1 MERARRS
8 VWCLS
13 TYSLTSYLLTYLRP
27 ASRGQRGLPHLLQR
41 GRTAG
46 HLAPHAL
53 ARPGTPSMVR
63 PPSWWRHGSLPWPPG
78 AAPPGSWLRHAL
90 ETHSRRAAEPRSA
103 QAPAQSRRLWPKVA
117 DSVATIPRTGAALA
131 ATLHGIRAHRHRG
144 LVGRAMAQRQGVR
157 RQRGG
162 CVVRRLGQLHAPCV
176 CTASYPLP
184 NPTLS
189 HSPPSPPPSPS
200 PTPHLGQIGYIG
212 LDFSIYDHLHYFNE
226 IIGDGACFPGPNAT
240 LRGPP
245 SRTDAAGQ
253 ADRQIDT
260 VESTA
265 AA

>member
-1 MERARRS
+1 M
-8 VWCLS
+8 
-13 TYSLTSYLLTYLRP
+13 
-27 ASRGQRGLPHLLQR
+27 
-41 GRTAG
+41 
-46 HLAPHAL
+46 
-53 ARPGTPSMVR
+53 
-63 PPSWWRHGSLPWPPG
+63 
-78 AAPPGSWLRHAL
+78 
-90 ETHSRRAAEPRSA
+90 
-103 QAPAQSRRLWPKVA
+103 
-117 DSVATIPRTGAALA
+117 
-131 ATLHGIRAHRHRG
+131 
-144 LVGRAMAQRQGVR
+144 
-157 RQRGG
+157 
-162 CVVRRLGQLHAPCV
+162 RRLGQLHAPCV

-253 ADRQIDT
+253 TDRQIDT

>member
-1 MERARRS
+1 M
-8 VWCLS
+8 
-13 TYSLTSYLLTYLRP
+13 
-27 ASRGQRGLPHLLQR
+27 
-41 GRTAG
+41 
-46 HLAPHAL
+46 
-53 ARPGTPSMVR
+53 
-63 PPSWWRHGSLPWPPG
+63 
-78 AAPPGSWLRHAL
+78 
-90 ETHSRRAAEPRSA
+90 
-103 QAPAQSRRLWPKVA
+103 
-117 DSVATIPRTGAALA
+117 
-131 ATLHGIRAHRHRG
+131 
-144 LVGRAMAQRQGVR
+144 
-157 RQRGG
+157 
-162 CVVRRLGQLHAPCV
+162 RRLGQLHAPCV

-184 NPTLS
+184 NPTLTT
-189 HSPPSPPPSPS
+189 HLSPS